1 MVSIKVRFSYNPIH
15 ILLATLY
22 FFTQIVN
29 FIPEGSRRV
38 FIINVWGCKEILP
51 SKLLRWPEPIYV
63 RVGYVLESRFSAGT
77 I

>member
-15 ILLATLY
+15 LLLATSY

-29 FIPEGSRRV
+29 FTPKGLRHE

-51 SKLLRWPEPIYV
+51 SKHLRWPEAIYM
-63 RVGYVLESRFSAGT
+63 RVGYVLESHFSGGT